1 MLQRNIIS
9 SQSQVPRYVQS
20 PFLAAIQVPK
30 CRETSPWGSQRQGL
44 GAWCWFCYSEY
55 FQSWVKTPAKGAG
68 GLPQAVPNLAYQQQR
83 NWSTKLL
90 RVKWSTVAGSRRWSV
105 PVSLRHRVH
114 FCSVLLFFFFTFL
127 LLSLCLWFHL
137 QEELLPFIY
146 CSSLFAA
153 PGQPGPAPTTYQSQQ
168 EWFCQIETWQ
178 GEVWLLIY
186 TCNKVFCS
194 PWAEPRSSFR
204 TQLHYNWF
212 ITTHPT
218 ASPLGCQGLMK
229 RQSECAVMGTAE
241 LPAQLCWLQILEEER
256 SQWWNQSFSLWG
268 SEQSSEWK
276 NFSAL
281 SGFWIRPLFRY
292 LVQEFGRV
300 AWPPLLW
307 MWFSS
312 NSSIKW
318 SSRTSLQSQMTTQI
332 ILSQSN
338 AE

>member
-9 SQSQVPRYVQS
+9 SQSQVPWYVQS

-114 FCSVLLFFFFTFL
+114 FCSVLLVFFFTFL

-153 PGQPGPAPTTYQSQQ
+153 PGQSGPAPTTYQSQQ

-218 ASPLGCQGLMK
+218 ASPTIRLSRVDEETKWMCCDGHSRAASPAVLASNFGRREESVMK
-229 RQSECAVMGTAE
+229 SE
-241 LPAQLCWLQILEEER
+241 L
-256 SQWWNQSFSLWG
+256 FSLGIW
-268 SEQSSEWK
+268 
-276 NFSAL
+276 A
-281 SGFWIRPLFRY
+281 
-292 LVQEFGRV
+292 
-300 AWPPLLW
+300 
-307 MWFSS
+307 
-312 NSSIKW
+312 IKW
-318 SSRTSLQSQMTTQI
+318 MKEFLCPFWLLDQA
-332 ILSQSN
+332 LV
-338 AE
+338 